1 MIIQKILKVKQ
12 WVKPTAIFINYIE
25 NVQRLPKESEKLSE
39 RRTKDIKK
47 LKSKL
52 VIEAI
57 R

>member
-1 MIIQKILKVKQ
+1 MIIQKNLKVKQ